1 MIDERDLLT
10 GLPSRRVF
18 LKRLAQRIIRT
29 SEIQGKMALVVIDI
43 AGFTQINIAHG
54 YEAGDRALRHLA
66 AQLREVARTGDFVA
80 RIGDNRFALVLTQ
93 VLNHGHVELAIH
105 KLQRLLET
113 PMEVGERQVSL
124 RIRAGAALCPEH
136 ASHAEFLMRQAETA
150 LIAARREHM
159 PYKVLDMHAAPSLEL
174 SEQWQLEMEFEHAI
188 ERGELRM
195 HYQPQVHLR
204 SGRPIGAEA
213 LMRWNRR
220 DGDPVSPEVFIPIAE
235 RIGKIKP
242 LTIWALNTALRQASE
257 WPKDHGSLSISLNL
271 PSELAIQPDL
281 PELVQNALQLWGKPH
296 IQLMLEISEHSLMD
310 RHRGRDI
317 LMQLRA
323 LGVRISIDDF
333 GTGYSCLAYFKS
345 IPADELKIDKS
356 FIGELLSDA
365 ASLDITVL
373 IIELA
378 HRFGLNVVAEGV
390 ENTRTLQVL
399 RNHGCEIG
407 QGYLFSRP
415 LPAAAMAAWLRE
427 QPRRHAPAVS
437 PKPVERG

>member
-1 MIDERDLLT
+1 MEEKDLLT
-10 GLPSRRVF
+10 DLPSRRSF
-18 LKRLAQRIIRT
+18 LRRLAQHIVRACET
-29 SEIQGKMALVVIDI
+29 GHKMALIVVDV

-54 YEAGDRALRHLA
+54 YEAGDRVLRHLA
-66 AQLREVARTGDFVA
+66 RQMQHAARERDFTA
-80 RIGDNRFALVLTQ
+80 RIGDNRFALVLSD

-105 KLQRLLET
+105 KLLRLLDT
-113 PMEVGERQVSL
+113 PVEVGERQVSL
-124 RIRAGAALCPEH
+124 RIKAGAALCPEH
-136 ASHAEFLMRQAETA
+136 ASHAEHLLRRAETA
-150 LIAARREHM
+150 LLTARREHAD
-159 PYKVLDMHAAPSLEL
+159 YHVLDPEATSGIEL
-174 SEQWQLEMEFEHAI
+174 SEQWQLEMEFESAI
-188 ERGELRM
+188 ERGELHM

-204 SGRPIGAEA
+204 SGRTVGAEA
-213 LMRWNRR
+213 LMRWDRR
-220 DGDPVSPEVFIPIAE
+220 DGQDVSPELFIPIAE
-235 RIGKIKP
+235 RAGKIKK
-242 LTIWALNTALRQASE
+242 LTIWALNTALRQAGE
-257 WPKDHGSLSISLNL
+257 WPVEHGPLSIALNL

-296 IQLMLEISEHSLMD
+296 IQLVLEISEHSLMD

-317 LMQLRA
+317 LLQLRE
-323 LGVRISIDDF
+323 LDVRISIDDF

-390 ENTRTLQVL
+390 ENTRTLHVL

-407 QGYLFSRP
+407 QGYLFGRSMSAEALVAWMRERAQSGTNEKRSRST
-415 LPAAAMAAWLRE
+415 A
-427 QPRRHAPAVS
+427 HS
-437 PKPVERG
+437 